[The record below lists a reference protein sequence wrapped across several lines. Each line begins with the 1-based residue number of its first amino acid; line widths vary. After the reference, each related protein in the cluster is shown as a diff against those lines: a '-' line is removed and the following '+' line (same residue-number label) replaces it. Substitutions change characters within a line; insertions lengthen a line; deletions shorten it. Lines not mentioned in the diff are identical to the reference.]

1 MANGYVPGSSGPPIE
16 RKSYSQLINEQ
27 VARISQNAQANML
40 RRSQQREL
48 ETQRLLDRQNAL
60 TGMQITGVS
69 PEDALALGS
78 FKNQINQNMDGG
90 YTNVSQLNADI
101 NTFTTDLL
109 AAQAKYSMGTK
120 GAESY
125 TSKSGKTDLNGAAYV
140 TSEEDLDTLSN
151 YWNSGMFQSVDGAP
165 ALTVSG
171 DPGSLRLTGIPLDQN
186 GNVIEGGPVSIGS
199 HPLMMNAERLFEP
212 PTMDPPTTDDV
223 VRDLVLGGKMEGLF
237 KGIDGETAQISL
249 YGELGETAF
258 DQNNLLL
265 RYRQQWLRDNPEK
278 ADRIPR
284 DPKEWTDEVW
294 KIVDPE
300 MTREALLERFR
311 KTAKEAR
318 DSAGIESDSRLSS
331 ATAVGPDGK
340 PGFEKPME
348 LFTGVTTAAGESLD
362 GELLRVRIIG
372 EGQTTD
378 GENPETVYDYELYYK
393 DENGVLRTVRVPVGD
408 PAHSTASSIFNN
420 LPISDKATIMRQ
432 AGIDPNAEKK
442 NPAVTDEDAED
453 PPVDA
458 EDPAATTTTTTATGG
473 GPSTKSVT
481 ATNQAAEEQTT
492 VTEEEED
499 QQAALKSEYDELLRD
514 ARSAKVA
521 DFFNVGKP
529 YSEFVRSIQN
539 LPLSMQKR
547 LIQDKLNEEASNYKR
562 GSRPEV
568 LKTMIDKL
576 NEMGVEAVTDEDVR
590 DTYDS
595 LEVELAKINYELSTM
610 NPQSQ
615 AVQPSMAVAGL
626 NPVFTND
633 NLASSPEYTQLL
645 NRREE
650 IKSQMQQYEN
660 VFGVMTPQP
669 TAVEPVATPSVK
681 PIEGAPVVPPVIQA
695 PATTNVAQGVVN
707 ELYDGGAL
715 PEVTINA
722 PREEVVETATNIAL
736 ELLNVDERDNVEAI
750 RTFMDVAVGPEV
762 ADSLFRT
769 HREGNIAA
777 LKEEGKITDDMTEEQ
792 VQDVLDKAIEEYRGY
807 TGSGTDYDPTPHW
820 CAAFVTYMIRN
831 SVEGLDP
838 NSKEY
843 KEVVSLLEEFDSS
856 FEGSDYAEIRAKTFL
871 NVGES
876 IDFKKTQKDPE
887 TEEEIVT
894 FTLENAKKGDII
906 VIRRGTAGHHVGF
919 FYGTEIDPSTG
930 EEMIL
935 VFGGNQNDAV
945 NVTPYSKK
953 KLLGVQRVHASLL
966 PLEEIELISKTM
978 SLVDDTAT
986 ASAN

>member
-1 MANGYVPGSSGPPIE
+1 MANGYVPGSYGPPIE

-69 PEDALALGS
+69 PEDALALGN
-78 FKNQINQNMDGG
+78 FKNQINQNMDV
-90 YTNVSQLNADI
+90 YELDQLNADI

-120 GAESY
+120 GAENY

-140 TSEEDLDTLSN
+140 TSEEDLDALSN
-151 YWNSGMFQSVDGAP
+151 YWNSGMFESVDGAS

-171 DPGSLRLTGIPLDQN
+171 EPGSLRLTGIPIDQN

-237 KGIDGETAQISL
+237 KGVDGETGQMSL
-249 YGELGETAF
+249 YGDLGKTAF
-258 DQNNLLL
+258 DQNNLLF
-265 RYRQQWLRDNPEK
+265 RYRQQWLRDNPDK
-278 ADRIPR
+278 VDQIPR

-294 KIVDPE
+294 EIVDPG
-300 MTREALLERFR
+300 MTKEALLERFR

-372 EGQTTD
+372 KGQTTD

-408 PAHSTASSIFNN
+408 PAHNTASSIFNN

-453 PPVDA
+453 PAVDA
-458 EDPAATTTTTTATGG
+458 EDPATTTTTTTATGG

-481 ATNQAAEEQTT
+481 ATNQAAEEQPAA
-492 VTEEEED
+492 VEEEED
-499 QQAALKSEYDELLRD
+499 RQATLKSEYDDLIRD

-521 DFFNVGKP
+521 DFFGVGKP

-568 LKTMIDKL
+568 LKTMVDKL
-576 NEMGVEAVTDEDVR
+576 NEMGVEAETDE
-590 DTYDS
+590 
-595 LEVELAKINYELSTM
+595 EVARVYTSIRKELSDINAELETTPRRIQGISGKIT
-610 NPQSQ
+610 NP
-615 AVQPSMAVAGL
+615 A
-626 NPVFTND
+626 
-633 NLASSPEYTQLL
+633 YTSLVE
-645 NRREE
+645 RREE
-650 IKSQMQQYEN
+650 LMNTMNAYEPL
-660 VFGVMTPQP
+660 FGVMDAQPERMQEVEDILPPTPTESPSQGLEAPDP
-669 TAVEPVATPSVK
+669 TPSTTPSV
-681 PIEGAPVVPPVIQA
+681 ETTLPP
-695 PATTNVAQGVVN
+695 
-707 ELYDGGAL
+707 
-715 PEVTINA
+715 
-722 PREEVVETATNIAL
+722 EVVEEPAVTEEPTKVTEKPGATL
-736 ELLNVDERDNVEAI
+736 PYP
-750 RTFMDVAVGPEV
+750 DVKLP
-762 ADSLFRT
+762 
-769 HREGNIAA
+769 
-777 LKEEGKITDDMTEEQ
+777 KEEEELKAAVKAGNADRSPGRAGVRARKKAAKVVANLAASLGHPFPEAVASQ
-792 VQDVLDKAIEEYRGY
+792 YAIE
-807 TGSGTDYDPTPHW
+807 TGWWPKT
-820 CAAFVTYMIRN
+820 
-831 SVEGLDP
+831 
-838 NSKEY
+838 
-843 KEVVSLLEEFDSS
+843 
-856 FEGSDYAEIRAKTFL
+856 EINNLFGMKVGAKTSEQLRKLGIEF
-871 NVGES
+871 G
-876 IDFKKTQKDPE
+876 T
-887 TEEEIVT
+887 IV
-894 FTLENAKKGDII
+894 
-906 VIRRGTAGHHVGF
+906 
-919 FYGTEIDPSTG
+919 
-930 EEMIL
+930 
-935 VFGGNQNDAV
+935 
-945 NVTPYSKK
+945 
-953 KLLGVQRVHASLL
+953 L
-966 PLEEIELISKTM
+966 PTLEEITPKKEAGFLARNPGAKFVRKDGENSIYAIDANFYSFPDIETGVRGYIAWTQFNMPQAYSEEVKNG
-978 SLVDDTAT
+978 LEYVQALKKAGYAT
-986 ASAN
+986 DSTYVPKLNSVVSGNLGIEGGLQSVQRRDY